1 MTDEEK
7 RLLENPKEV
16 KFISYE
22 NNIITFELEGKQM
35 QWENLPPINLYHF
48 IRKNM
53 FPLKS
58 SQ

>member
-16 KFISYE
+16 KFISYK
-22 NNIITFELEGKQM
+22 NDILSFELEGQIM
-35 QWENLPPINLYHF
+35 QWQNLIPMNLYH
-48 IRKNM
+48 IVRKGM